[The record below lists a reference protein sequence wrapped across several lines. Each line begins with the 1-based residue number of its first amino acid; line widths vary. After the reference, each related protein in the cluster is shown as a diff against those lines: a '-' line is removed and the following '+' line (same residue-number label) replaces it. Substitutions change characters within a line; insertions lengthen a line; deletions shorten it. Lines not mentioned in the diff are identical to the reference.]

1 MTFGDFETLCQRS
14 PLPLCSLIKPLNSG
28 KEVPF
33 TGVLAKCYA
42 RTVIIDNTL
51 IFEIGNAFLNIATL
65 GLILVIIHLVRLRY
79 TSVARKEMMF
89 FFWSLFFSVLCCL
102 IVDTGVSPPGS
113 ASYPYFVSLQL
124 AMYATS
130 SWALLYSGICGF
142 GIWEDGSRKS
152 IFSLSISSFAIF
164 MINYV
169 VAILTFRGAGSFIG
183 PSKTTILFVFTFILN
198 PLLIL
203 FWFCSQ
209 MVICLVMLVVNR
221 WAIGSLLLTAMFFIA
236 SQFMLYGVSEQI
248 CEGLNHYADGLLFC
262 TLGFLFCLMMLY
274 KYWEII
280 TFDDDEYYRNTQ
292 VVPGM
297 GSEKETSEY
306 C

>member
-1 MTFGDFETLCQRS
+1 MFGDFDALCQRS
-14 PLPLCSLIKPLNSG
+14 PLPLCALIKPLSSG
-28 KEVPF
+28 DDVQF

-65 GLILVIIHLVRLRY
+65 GLIMVIIHLVRLRY

-89 FFWSLFFSVLCCL
+89 FFWSLFLSMLCCL

-130 SWALLYSGICGF
+130 SWSLLYSGVCGF
-142 GIWEDGSRKS
+142 GIWEDSSRRS
-152 IFSLSISSFAIF
+152 ILSLSVSSVAIF
-164 MINYV
+164 IINYV
-169 VAILTFRGAGSFIG
+169 VAFLTFRGAGTFIG

-198 PLLIL
+198 PLLIVL
-203 FWFCSQ
+203 WFCSQ
-209 MVICLVMLVVNR
+209 MIICFVLLVVNW
-221 WAIGSLLLTAMFFIA
+221 WAIGSLVLTALFFVA
-236 SQFMLYGVSEQI
+236 SQFMLYGFSRQI
-248 CEGLNHYADGLLFC
+248 CEGLNHYADGSLFC
-262 TLGFLFCLMMLY
+262 TLGFMFCLMMLY

-292 VVPGM
+292 MVPGV
-297 GSEKETSEY
+297 GSEKEALEY

>member
-1 MTFGDFETLCQRS
+1 MFGDFDALCQRS
-14 PLPLCSLIKPLNSG
+14 PLPLCALIKPLSSG
-28 KEVPF
+28 DDVQF

-65 GLILVIIHLVRLRY
+65 GLIMVIIHLVRLRY

-89 FFWSLFFSVLCCL
+89 FFWSLFLSVLCCL

-130 SWALLYSGICGF
+130 SWSLLYSGVCGF
-142 GIWEDGSRKS
+142 GIWEDSSRRS
-152 IFSLSISSFAIF
+152 ILSLSVSSVAIF
-164 MINYV
+164 IINYV
-169 VAILTFRGAGSFIG
+169 VAFLTFRGAGTFIG
-183 PSKTTILFVFTFILN
+183 PSKTTILFVFTFIFN
-198 PLLIL
+198 PLLIVL
-203 FWFCSQ
+203 WFCSQ
-209 MVICLVMLVVNR
+209 MIICFVLLVVNW
-221 WAIGSLLLTAMFFIA
+221 WAIGSLVLTALFFVA
-236 SQFMLYGVSEQI
+236 SQFMLYGFSRQI
-248 CEGLNHYADGLLFC
+248 CEGLNHYADGSLFC
-262 TLGFLFCLMMLY
+262 TLGFMFCLMMLY

-292 VVPGM
+292 MVPGV
-297 GSEKETSEY
+297 GSEKEALEY

>member
-1 MTFGDFETLCQRS
+1 MFGDFDALCQRS
-14 PLPLCSLIKPLNSG
+14 PLPLCALIKPLSSG
-28 KEVPF
+28 DDVQF

-65 GLILVIIHLVRLRY
+65 GLIMVIIHLVRLRY

-89 FFWSLFFSVLCCL
+89 FFWSLFLSVLCCL

-130 SWALLYSGICGF
+130 SWSLLYSGVCGF
-142 GIWEDGSRKS
+142 GIWEDSSRRS
-152 IFSLSISSFAIF
+152 ILSLSVSSVAIF
-164 MINYV
+164 IINYV
-169 VAILTFRGAGSFIG
+169 VAFLTFRGAGTFIG

-198 PLLIL
+198 PLLIVL
-203 FWFCSQ
+203 WFCSQ
-209 MVICLVMLVVNR
+209 MIICFVLLVVNW
-221 WAIGSLLLTAMFFIA
+221 WAIGSLVLTALFFVA
-236 SQFMLYGVSEQI
+236 SQFMLYGFSRQI
-248 CEGLNHYADGLLFC
+248 CEGLNHYADGSLFC
-262 TLGFLFCLMMLY
+262 TLGFMFCLMMLY

-292 VVPGM
+292 MVPGV
-297 GSEKETSEY
+297 GSEKEALEY